1 MDGGKGGE
9 MTAGEDGTY
18 RAKDFKKWLQM
29 RAGEWAN
36 TYVYSNSGLE
46 RIFSNF

>member
-18 RAKDFKKWLQM
+18 RAKDFKKWLQT
-29 RAGEWAN
+29 RAGEWESTAELKMALFFL
-36 TYVYSNSGLE
+36 TPS
-46 RIFSNF
+46 